1 MAASDTPKST
11 APRLADRLAA
21 VRHGRFVGRE
31 AELELFRSA
40 LLAEESPFVV
50 LYIYGPGG
58 VGKTSLLHEYL
69 RVANSAGR
77 TTILLDSRNIGSS
90 PGSFQQAWQQALSVE
105 ALTAVPPD
113 LILLVDTYELI
124 AGLDDWLRHEFL
136 PQLPPDV
143 LIVLAGRNVPVSA
156 WSSDPGWRDLTHI
169 IPLRNLHPEESQT
182 YLIGRGIPAQQHNEV
197 LAFTHGHPLALSL
210 VADVLQQGDELTAFS
225 LQTELDV
232 VRLLLERFTRNVPDA
247 QHRQALEICAHVR
260 VTSES
265 LLAALLGEDVAY
277 SLFNWLRG
285 LSFIQQGPQG
295 LFPHDLARDML
306 DADLR
311 WRNPQ
316 AYQALHRQVRF
327 YYGRQLRQRGPQ
339 SSLSA
344 DLLYQNRYI
353 AAIVPFFG
361 WEALS
366 QVSMEPMTTA
376 DIPFILE
383 TLHQHEGPA
392 SVEIARYWLQK
403 QPEEFTVFH
412 TAQDRQMGFV
422 LILTLPVISE
432 ADAQVDPALAVAQ
445 SFLLGRGSPVRPDEP
460 VNYVRFWMGREMY
473 QVAETHSLV
482 AMRAGG
488 VWVSN
493 PQMSWSFAVT
503 AEAQRWQ
510 EMFSYHNFDYTGE
523 ADFVVGGH
531 RYGVFTHDWREES
544 VAAWGYRLEA
554 LQLGLQPR
562 KAAESALSSSPLVT
576 LSQPEFVEA
585 VRQALRDYTR
595 PDLLAANLLIRSRLV
610 VETPDDAPS
619 GDGPPSV
626 LVLQKL
632 IQEAA
637 NSLTASPKDEKFYHA
652 VYRTYLEPA
661 PSQEVAAEL
670 LDLPLGTYRYRL
682 ARGVER
688 IADWLWQREVQ

>member
-1 MAASDTPKST
+1 MTASDASKFSG
-11 APRLADRLAA
+11 PRLADRLAA
-21 VRHGRFVGRE
+21 AQHGRFVGRE
-31 AELELFRSA
+31 AELALFRSA
-40 LLAEESPFVV
+40 LLADESPFVV

-58 VGKTSLLHEYL
+58 VGKTSLLREY
-69 RVANSAGR
+69 VHMANSAGR
-77 TTILLDSRNIGSS
+77 TTILLDSRNIGPS
-90 PGSFQQAWQQALSVE
+90 PDNFQRAWRQALAVE
-105 ALTAVPPD
+105 GLTAVPPD
-113 LILLVDTYELI
+113 LILLIDTYENL

-136 PQLPPDV
+136 PQLPPNV
-143 LIVLAGRNVPVSA
+143 LIVMAGRNAPISA
-156 WSSDPGWRDLTHI
+156 WISEPGWSDLTHV
-169 IPLRNLHPEESQT
+169 IPLRNLRPEESQT
-182 YLIGRGIPAQQHNEV
+182 YLTGRGIPHQQHSEV
-197 LAFTHGHPLALSL
+197 LAFAHGHPLALSL
-210 VADVLQQGDELTAFS
+210 VADVLQQGDELTAFNPRA
-225 LQTELDV
+225 EPDI
-232 VRLLLERFTRNVPDA
+232 VRVLLKRFTRNVPDG
-247 QHRQALEICAHVR
+247 QHRHALEVCAHVR

-277 SLFNWLRG
+277 SLFDWLRG

-295 LFPHDLARDML
+295 LFPHDLARDVL

-327 YYGRQLRQRGPQ
+327 YYGQQLRQRGPQ

-353 AAIVPFFG
+353 AAIAPFFG

-403 QPEEFTVFH
+403 QPEGFTVFR
-412 TAQDRQMGFV
+412 TAQERQIGFV

-432 ADAQVDPALAVAQ
+432 ADAQADPALAVAQ
-445 SFLLGRGSPVRPDEP
+445 SFVLKHGAPVRPDEP
-460 VNYVRFWMGREMY
+460 VSYVRFWMGREMY

-488 VWVSN
+488 AWVSN
-493 PQMSWSFAVT
+493 PQMSWSFTAV

-562 KAAESALSSSPLVT
+562 KVQESVVSSPPLIS

-595 PDLLAANLLIRSRLV
+595 PDLLAANLLMCSRLV
-610 VETPDDAPS
+610 VETTDSTPS
-619 GDGPPSV
+619 P

-632 IQEAA
+632 IQDAA
-637 NSLTASPKDEKFYHA
+637 NSLTANPKEEKFYHA
-652 VYRTYLEPA
+652 VYRTYLKPA
-661 PSQEVAAEL
+661 PSQEAAAEL

-682 ARGVER
+682 ARGIER
-688 IADWLWQREVQ
+688 IADWLWRREIH